1 MENTQNIIQ
10 RLNFTYCPKCSS
22 QNLIS
27 RGNKAIS
34 CKDCDYILYQN
45 NAAAVAVF
53 IRQEDK
59 IVLTRR
65 ARDPQKGMLDTP
77 GGFVDPFESLEE
89 ALHREI
95 KEELNLQLTE
105 VKYLTSA
112 PNIYHYRGVTYLT
125 TDCFFTARAIDFN
138 QIKAADDVCDYI
150 LIKPADINPELV
162 AFESVRS
169 VLKQNLL

>member
-27 RGNKAIS
+27 RGNKALS

-53 IRQEDK
+53 IRHDDK
-59 IVLTRR
+59 IILTRR
-65 ARDPQKGMLDTP
+65 AREPQKGLLDTP
-77 GGFVDPFESLEE
+77 GGFVDPFESLED

-112 PNIYHYRGVTYLT
+112 PNTYLYRGVTYLT
-125 TDCFFTARAIDFN
+125 TDCFFTAKAIDIN
-138 QIKAADDVCDYI
+138 QIKPADDVSDYI
-150 LIKPADINPELV
+150 LIKPADIDPQSI
-162 AFESVRS
+162 AFASVRS
-169 VLKQNLL
+169 VLSKKLL